1 MKKILIIAAFA
12 AFAFASKA
20 QTTVAPSQSLQVA
33 APSEELIVVDD
44 KPAKAE
50 DKKDKKSA
58 DKKAETK
65 ECADKK
71 DKKCSSKK
79 QCCAKKA
86 EKTDAVKT
94 EEPK

>member
-1 MKKILIIAAFA
+1 MKKILIVAAFA
-12 AFAFASKA
+12 AFAFVSKA
-20 QTTVAPSQSLQVA
+20 QTTVAPSQSLQVTPA
-33 APSEELIVVDD
+33 TDELVVVED

-50 DKKDKKSA
+50 DKKDKKST

-79 QCCAKKA
+79 QCCAKKV

>member
-1 MKKILIIAAFA
+1 MKKILIVAAFA
-12 AFAFASKA
+12 AFAYVSKA
-20 QTTVAPSQSLQVA
+20 QTTVAPSKALQVSTVNEELQVA
-33 APSEELIVVDD
+33 ED
-44 KPAKAE
+44 KPAKTE

-79 QCCAKKA
+79 QCCAKKS
-86 EKTDAVKT
+86 EKTEEVKT